1 MGIKLFKVRAKDI
14 AYLCGAFLL
23 FSSCVDGAKECAAE
37 ENPVVYADTINF
49 HFATIE
55 EGRTL
60 ITTEDNYARN
70 LSKFDI
76 IARLQN
82 PQGTEVELTDL
93 SVRSL
98 REWTEEEKEK
108 IKIMMYAINDSIR
121 KNNFRLP
128 LPPTITLVKST
139 LEEEGGAA
147 GYTRSNWIALTDRL
161 FTHLPES
168 FHTTLLL
175 HELFHVLTRN
185 SIEFKREMYATIGFT
200 VENQELEYPQDL
212 LNLRISNP
220 DIDKYD
226 SYATFM
232 VDGEAQKCAMI
243 LYADKPYTSGNFFEY
258 MTVGFV
264 PYDEQMMP
272 VQESGKTLI
281 YPMEKI
287 DNFYEKIGKNTSY
300 IIHPEEILAENFVI
314 AFTNASS
321 VPTPELKEKIRKILK
336 NK

>member
-23 FSSCVDGAKECAAE
+23 FSSCVGGAKECATE

-200 VENQELEYPQDL
+200 VENQELKYPQDL

-258 MTVGFV
+258 MTVLAFAAFADAKVDAAVVEVGLGGRLDSTNIV
-264 PYDEQMMP
+264 HPDICAITSIGLDHTSILGDTYAQ
-272 VQESGKTLI
+272 I
-281 YPMEKI
+281 AAEKA
-287 DNFYEKIGKNTSY
+287 G
-300 IIHPEEILAENFVI
+300 IIKE
-314 AFTNASS
+314 S
-321 VPTPELKEKIRKILK
+321 VPVLSVCIRKG
-336 NK
+336 